1 VHIESR
7 ANSDDVNG
15 VISMVMI
22 AMMIVLGMVNIVSEA
37 LNQVDSICQHLY
49 KTVQQLIDFQWP
61 TASRGKLNFS

>member
-22 AMMIVLGMVNIVSEA
+22 AMMIVSGMVNIVSEA
-37 LNQVDSICQHLY
+37 LNQVDSICQHLC